1 MEPEMGL
8 VPLCAVRVWRPEC
21 RALLGSRSWSILG
34 MHVCVYVCVSMS
46 DSDPGLIKDEIRL
59 YIMGD
64 YEIPD
69 LGLSED

>member
-1 MEPEMGL
+1 
-8 VPLCAVRVWRPEC
+8 
-21 RALLGSRSWSILG
+21 